1 MFKSERDTCA
11 DHRVFT
17 YLYFSHARIRAARI
31 CLINTFPDGL
41 SRGYS
46 NFSWGTR
53 QCVEIST
60 LLEYRKIAFLPSRAF
75 FNRLHGA
82 RTRLQHESLKQND
95 RPYEADFYLPATT
108 GINSLG
114 EFIDVESV
122 RNSIRCYNA
131 IGAVVRILTTRS
143 FALLQHASGF
153 VKLID
158 ILQLAIV
165 FCFYA
170 RMIPLPI

>member
-1 MFKSERDTCA
+1 MLKCERDTCA
-11 DHRVFT
+11 DQRVFT

-31 CLINTFPDGL
+31 CLINTFPGGL

-46 NFSWGTR
+46 NFSWGHAAVR
-53 QCVEIST
+53 RNFDVARISKN
-60 LLEYRKIAFLPSRAF
+60 RFSPSRAF

-95 RPYEADFYLPATT
+95 RPYEADFYLPTTT

-114 EFIDVESV
+114 EFIDVESA

-131 IGAVVRILTTRS
+131 IGAVVRILTTCS

-165 FCFYA
+165 FCFYS

>member
-1 MFKSERDTCA
+1 MRRPEGIYIFIFLARTNPRGS
-11 DHRVFT
+11 
-17 YLYFSHARIRAARI
+17 YLFNKYISGR
-31 CLINTFPDGL
+31 PL
-41 SRGYS
+41 SRIFKFQLGARGSASKFRRCS
-46 NFSWGTR
+46 NIEKSLFS
-53 QCVEIST
+53 
-60 LLEYRKIAFLPSRAF
+60 PRAF

-82 RTRLQHESLKQND
+82 RTRLQHESLKQNH

-114 EFIDVESV
+114 EFIDVESA

-131 IGAVVRILTTRS
+131 IGAVVRILTTCS

-170 RMIPLPI
+170 RMISLPI